1 MDRYDILLGQ
11 DPVGKAEVCIEGLY
25 YRFRCRCELSGQVMY
40 RLVVLCGGKQENLGV
55 LIPVGDSFGLETK
68 LAVKRLGKGKL
79 EFRLLPKHTHLDGR
93 FVPLT
98 PDEPFSYISRVRT
111 AYLARKDGKIG
122 VVIQEIDQ
130 NY

>member
-11 DPVGKAEVCIEGLY
+11 DPVGKAEVCVEGLY
-25 YRFRCRCELSGQVMY
+25 YRFRCQCELSGQVMY

-79 EFRLLPKHTHLDGR
+79 EFRLLPKHARLDGR

-98 PDEPFSYISRVRT
+98 PEEPFTYIDKLRS
-111 AYLARKDGKIG
+111 AYLARKNGKVGLI
-122 VVIQEIDQ
+122 IPE
-130 NY
+130 